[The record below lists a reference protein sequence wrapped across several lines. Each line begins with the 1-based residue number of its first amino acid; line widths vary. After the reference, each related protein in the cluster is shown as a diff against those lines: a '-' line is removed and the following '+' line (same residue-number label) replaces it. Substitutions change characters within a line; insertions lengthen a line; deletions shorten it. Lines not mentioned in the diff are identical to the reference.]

1 MEIVQNELVP
11 EWRNGQEPIR
21 SHGKYLSWVG
31 IRRCSWPVG
40 QWPLGKYLTFKNLPG
55 NPVSVEELV
64 DFKNKSPKCL
74 KREKGEEED
83 EEGREREMKDGYSS
97 PSSSP
102 PTPPS
107 PLPVSVGPG
116 GQKYCF
122 SSSPSPSPPFS
133 PPLSSRT
140 STDNINI
147 VPLLYEDQ
155 LPRSSTGAAFTFSLD
170 SRDPNQ
176 SDSKSSCLKDL

>member
-1 MEIVQNELVP
+1 MQLT
-11 EWRNGQEPIR
+11 
-21 SHGKYLSWVG
+21 
-31 IRRCSWPVG
+31 SWPVTVRLIPNI
-40 QWPLGKYLTFKNLPG
+40 QNFPG
-55 NPVSVEELV
+55 NPVSLKELV
-64 DFKNKSPKCL
+64 DFKNRSPKCL

-83 EEGREREMKDGYSS
+83 EEGRERDREMKDLYSS